1 MDRQTNLGC
10 AGQNVVSG
18 WAEELFGE
26 DAEFLQAKAEQII
39 EEDGISLSVEM
50 VIPLAS
56 ARDWHEQYSA
66 AINGSM
72 EGMAKMWMFLEAFCQ
87 QIEEGLE
94 LEVGEEQAF
103 RDNIE
108 DWGMDY

>member
-1 MDRQTNLGC
+1 M
-10 AGQNVVSG
+10 SG

-26 DAEFLQAKAEQII
+26 DAEDIKSKSEQII
-39 EEDGISLSVEM
+39 EEDGISLHVEM
-50 VIPLAS
+50 VIPLSS

-66 AINGSM
+66 AIDGNL
-72 EGMAKMWMFLEAFCQ
+72 EGMAKMWMFLESFCQ

-94 LEVGEEQAF
+94 LEVGEEQAY
-103 RDNIE
+103 RNDIE